1 VRRAVT
7 ALVFFGLLTVVWH
20 VLATSGRW
28 SRLLVP
34 TPGDVAA
41 YLFRASLDGTLLA
54 ATVTTVKRLAFGYL
68 LGLAIGVPLGF
79 LTARVR
85 VAADSVGVLALALQT
100 LPSVCW
106 APMALMWFGLTEGAM
121 LFVVVMGTL
130 GSILLATEAGI
141 RGVPPVYIR
150 AARTMGSRRLHILTH
165 VVLPAALPQIVGGLK
180 QGWAF
185 AWRSLMAAEI
195 FIIVLTGTG
204 LGFLLHVG
212 MDMHAM
218 EMMFGI
224 MIVVTL
230 VGMFADRLLFYPVE
244 RWLHR
249 RWGTDR

>member
-1 VRRAVT
+1 VRKAVT
-7 ALVFFGLLTVVWH
+7 AFVFFGLLTVVWH

-28 SRLLVP
+28 SSLLLP
-34 TPGDVAA
+34 TPSDVGV
-41 YLFRASLDGTLLA
+41 YLWRATFDGSLLGATLI
-54 ATVTTVKRLAFGYL
+54 TVKRLVIGYL
-68 LGLAIGVPLGF
+68 LGLSIGVPLGF

-85 VAADSVGVLALALQT
+85 MAADSIGVLALALQT

-106 APMALMWFGLTEGAM
+106 VPMAYLWFGPTETAM
-121 LFVVVMGTL
+121 MFIVVMGTV

-141 RGVPPVYIR
+141 RGVPAVYIR

-165 VVLPAALPQIVGGLK
+165 VVLPAALPQIIGGLK

-195 FIIVLTGTG
+195 FVVIVTGAG
-204 LGFLLHVG
+204 IGWLLHSG
-212 MDMHAM
+212 MEFHRM
-218 EMMFGI
+218 EQLFGI
-224 MIVVTL
+224 MIVITL
-230 VGMFADRLLFYPVE
+230 VGMFADRILFFPAE